1 MSYNLTEG
9 QKDLLRKLVQE
20 VKADNLPE
28 EFWVYWI
35 SETPLGVFAEYKG
48 EHPPP
53 ARKELWMPW
62 LILN

>member
-1 MSYNLTEG
+1 VSYNLTEG

-20 VKADNLPE
+20 VKAGNLPE

-48 EHPPP
+48 EHP
-53 ARKELWMPW
+53 
-62 LILN
+62 